1 MLDHELWSKER
12 ASCTR
17 RIGIPSRMG
26 NARRSASLMSSLA
39 AASYR
44 SGDLDTGQQINS
56 SSAGSCKKTI
66 CQTKHDNMTN
76 RTNLATLAAFDSTA
90 VDEKSRREATPRRIM
105 MVAVAGK
112 PTVVSRDEYTRD
124 QTFGPRL
131 TMSAEPVATTPP
143 PASTPEGESPDG
155 LTLPVPIW
163 RQPGFEYLTPLVG
176 GAVFL
181 TSTAIMVSLYFKTKD
196 QAAAVRIQK
205 SLSTSTRYFS

>member
-1 MLDHELWSKER
+1 MPMLDHELWSKER

-124 QTFGPRL
+124 QTF
-131 TMSAEPVATTPP
+131 
-143 PASTPEGESPDG
+143 
-155 LTLPVPIW
+155 W
-163 RQPGFEYLTPLVG
+163 
-176 GAVFL
+176 
-181 TSTAIMVSLYFKTKD
+181 STAHDRCRPNPSQRRRRRLPRRKESRQT
-196 QAAAVRIQK
+196 A
-205 SLSTSTRYFS
+205 